1 MRASLSK
8 FRALLLLGV
17 LTLILSACGREN
29 LTALVPKGYGA
40 ETSMKLILLTTIVM
54 TFVFVV
60 VVIALVFVVIK
71 FRKKKGDPVI
81 NPVQVEGN
89 KTLEAIWTI
98 IPIILVVIMA
108 VPTVVATFQLADTS
122 NQEDYINID
131 VTGHQYW
138 WHYEYV
144 NEEFSTS
151 QDMYV
156 PVNTKVY
163 INLITKDVLHSFW
176 VPSIS
181 GKLDVNPENVNTLY
195 IEAYEEGVYF
205 GKCAELCGPS
215 HSLMDFKVVVVSEEE
230 YDQWVSDMQSFD
242 SETLDLDPIA
252 AEGKDLFEEKGC
264 IGCHATDSQAYSPGA
279 IPIGPDLTQF
289 ADRSRFAG
297 VLHPTKENLE
307 SWLKDSEAIK
317 PGNKMAEWYDALDD
331 DAKMNDEEIE
341 KIAEY
346 LLQLSPSDVSAADMN
361 Q

>member
-1 MRASLSK
+1 MKASLSK
-8 FRALLLLGV
+8 FRTLLLLGV

-40 ETSMKLILLTTIVM
+40 DESMKLILLTTIVM
-54 TFVFVV
+54 TFVFLVV
-60 VVIALVFVVIK
+60 IIALVLVIFK

-89 KTLEAIWTI
+89 KTLEAVWTI

-108 VPTVVATFQLADTS
+108 VPTVVATFQLADTTD
-122 NQEDYINID
+122 QESYINID
-131 VTGHQYW
+131 VTGYQYW

-144 NEEFSTS
+144 NEEITTS

-163 INLITKDVLHSFW
+163 LNLITKDVLHSFW

-181 GKLDVNPENVNTLY
+181 GKLDVNPENVNTMF

-230 YDQWVSDMQSFD
+230 YDQWVKDMQDFD
-242 SETLDLDPIA
+242 SEELELDTVA
-252 AEGKDLFEEKGC
+252 AEGRALFEEKGC
-264 IGCHATDSQAYSPGA
+264 LSCHATDSQNY
-279 IPIGPDLTQF
+279 T
-289 ADRSRFAG
+289 
-297 VLHPTKENLE
+297 
-307 SWLKDSEAIK
+307 
-317 PGNKMAEWYDALDD
+317 
-331 DAKMNDEEIE
+331 
-341 KIAEY
+341 
-346 LLQLSPSDVSAADMN
+346 
-361 Q
+361 